1 MWKKTKCVS
10 LVAVLLLCSCWRP
23 SISYCEETTEQEV
36 VMSAD
41 QFMTLKET
49 SMKLSEELNLQEQ
62 KIKMLEKS
70 SDGSTKELIAL
81 QSELT
86 DCRNRLQQTES
97 SLSKSELAMK
107 DAEISLANLNE
118 HLETLKAKIKR
129 LEHQQVIAKRQ
140 RDVWAAIAV
149 VELGRIVLSGL

>member
-23 SISYCEETTEQEV
+23 AIFYCEETTEQEV

-49 SMKLSEELNLQEQ
+49 SAKLRAELTLQEER
-62 KIKMLEKS
+62 IKMLEKS

-97 SLSKSELAMK
+97 SLAKSEMAMS
-107 DAEISLANLNE
+107 DAKTSLSNLTE
-118 HLETLKAKIKR
+118 HLETLTAKIKR
-129 LEHQQVIAKRQ
+129 LERKQVIAKRQ
-140 RDVWAAIAV
+140 RDVWAALAL

>member
-10 LVAVLLLCSCWRP
+10 LVAALLLCSCWWP
-23 SISYCEETTEQEV
+23 AISCGEETTEQEV
-36 VMSAD
+36 VMSAA
-41 QFMTLKET
+41 QFRTLKET

-70 SDGSTKELIAL
+70 LDGSTKELIAL

-86 DCRNRLQQTES
+86 DCRNKLQQTES

-129 LEHQQVIAKRQ
+129 LEHQMVIAKRQ

-149 VELGRIVLSGL
+149 ASLGRIVLSGL